1 MRGGNHSNDDVEGGV
16 ETVRRGDVQH
26 EFVDEGAEHGSGAE
40 DLKTQDEL
48 AMGIMRRAKFCAGG
62 TGPEN

>member
-1 MRGGNHSNDDVEGGV
+1 MRGGNHSNDNVEGCV

-26 EFVDEGAEHGSGAE
+26 EFVDEVAEHGFGAE
-40 DLKTQDEL
+40 DLDTQDEL
-48 AMGIMRRAKFCAGG
+48 AMGIMRRAEFCAGG